1 MSAPRSGP
9 WIGGTVAVSLTL
21 GLAGWFLAIS
31 PTLATASETR
41 TAAQAQED
49 QNGVA
54 EARIAS
60 LKEQFTQID
69 QLKAELAA
77 MRLQIPTSYDLA
89 AYQRELTTLAGNH
102 SVVITSLQ
110 TGPAM
115 PVTVAAAEPAAA
127 PAEDAESTGSTAEA
141 GTDAAATPAPAAPS
155 GPVGFY
161 AMSTSLNIVGSYQN
175 VLGFLS
181 SLQTGSQRLLLVESL
196 TGTALTESEAAGG
209 RPATVLGDLE
219 LAVTGSL
226 YVLTPSATAPPVVD
240 PAAAPPALP
249 VPDPAKNPFA
259 PLG

>member
-89 AYQRELTTLAGNH
+89 AYQRELTTLAGNL
-102 SVVITSLQ
+102 SL
-110 TGPAM
+110 
-115 PVTVAAAEPAAA
+115 
-127 PAEDAESTGSTAEA
+127 
-141 GTDAAATPAPAAPS
+141 
-155 GPVGFY
+155 
-161 AMSTSLNIVGSYQN
+161 IHI
-175 VLGFLS
+175 
-181 SLQTGSQRLLLVESL
+181 
-196 TGTALTESEAAGG
+196 
-209 RPATVLGDLE
+209 
-219 LAVTGSL
+219 
-226 YVLTPSATAPPVVD
+226 
-240 PAAAPPALP
+240 
-249 VPDPAKNPFA
+249 
-259 PLG
+259 